1 MSVTGMSR
9 LTLRFADASAEARY
23 QDSIAAS
30 RRLQMRLALLFVGV
44 LYCMVSGLD
53 LVFMPANVRHVAAVM
68 HLAQG
73 VWLCLFAL
81 MLFRS
86 RSQGLHVVAVIGTVF
101 VAWNLNLALSTI
113 GHTSLLFAEAYLMLL
128 WVWMITGLT
137 LVQAAA
143 VNAVFIIIFEA
154 VVFTAAPFSTPQT
167 VSHQFFIFCA
177 VVLGALGA
185 YLTEYYK
192 RQHYIG
198 LQQVSEHAAALA
210 KLSQAVE
217 QSGEAI
223 LITDSQAVIE
233 YANPMFTRMTG
244 SRPEEVIGMTPA
256 VLKQDAGNPF
266 SSHEMWATLARGEVW
281 SGMFTEHRDDG
292 SAYPALISVAP
303 LCDEG
308 GNVTH
313 YVVTQKDMTEHQRL
327 EAQLRHAQKMEAI
340 GTLVGG
346 IAHDFNNTLAGI
358 TGNIYLAK
366 HNRSLPPETVEML
379 ERIESLAFRSAN
391 IVKQLLAFS
400 RKGIVQMQEMP
411 LEPFLAEVAKL
422 YAVTLPENIGFKYDC
437 EADAPM
443 TIRGD
448 AGQLEQALFN
458 LLNNARD
465 AVAGVREP
473 AIRLALERETP
484 SPAFREAHPS
494 VQGEVL
500 ACIRISDNGCGIGPE
515 QMMHIF
521 EPFYT
526 TKDVNEGTG
535 LGLSMVYGTAQSHGG
550 VVTVDSEPGKGTT
563 IRLHL
568 PLLATAE
575 GMEEGAGEEEAP
587 AEGEGATVLLADDNQ
602 AVLKIVQAVLERL
615 GYRVIQA
622 TDGEQAVAL
631 YREHRESIRL
641 VILDV
646 VMPRMGGL
654 EAARMIRAIEPEA
667 KIVFMTGYDPG
678 QQFNTGEMAEEEVV
692 MKPFKVAAFSQLIKS
707 VLER

>member
-1 MSVTGMSR
+1 MSR
-9 LTLRFADASAEARY
+9 LTLRFRDREAESRY
-23 QDSIAAS
+23 LSS
-30 RRLQMRLALLFVGV
+30 TESMRRLQMRMALLFVGV

-53 LVFMPANVRHVAAVM
+53 LVFMPASVRHVSAVM

-73 VWLCLFAL
+73 IWLCLFAL
-81 MLFRS
+81 ALFRS
-86 RSQGLHVVAVIGTVF
+86 RSQRLHEVVVIAAVFI
-101 VAWNLNLALSTI
+101 AWNLNLAISTM
-113 GHTSLLFAEAYLMLL
+113 GHTSLLFGEAYLMLI
-128 WVWMITGLT
+128 WVWMISGVSLI
-137 LVQAAA
+137 QAAA
-143 VNAVFIIIFEA
+143 VNLVFIAILEA
-154 VVFTAAPFSTPQT
+154 VVFTASPFTIPQM
-167 VSHQFFIFCA
+167 VSHQFFILCA

-192 RQHYIG
+192 RQHFIG
-198 LQQVSEHAAALA
+198 LRQVSEHAAALA

-223 LITDSQAVIE
+223 LITDRQAIIE
-233 YANPMFTRMTG
+233 YANPTFTRMTG
-244 SRPEEVIGMTPA
+244 NRPEEVIGMTPA
-256 VLKQDAGNPF
+256 VLKQDAGDPF
-266 SSHEMWATLARGEVW
+266 SSHEMWVTLARGEVW
-281 SGMFTEHRDDG
+281 NGMFTEHRRDG

-303 LCDEG
+303 IHDGG

-327 EAQLRHAQKMEAI
+327 EGQLRHAQKMEAI

-366 HNRSLPPETVEML
+366 HSRALPRETVEVL

-400 RKGIVQMQEMP
+400 RKGIIQMLEMP
-411 LEPFLAEVAKL
+411 LMPFMAEVSKL
-422 YAVTLPENIGFKYDC
+422 YAVTLPENIGFRCDC
-437 EADAPM
+437 QVDEPM
-443 TIRGD
+443 AIHGD
-448 AGQLEQALFN
+448 AGQLEQAIFN

-465 AVAGVREP
+465 AVAGVKDPR
-473 AIRLALERETP
+473 IVLGLERYVPTA
-484 SPAFREAHPS
+484 AFREANPS
-494 VQGEVL
+494 VRGEVL
-500 ACIRISDNGCGIGPE
+500 ACIQVSDNGCGIKSE
-515 QMMHIF
+515 QIAHIF

-550 VVTVDSEPGKGTT
+550 AVTVDSKPGRGTT
-563 IRLHL
+563 IRLYL
-568 PLLATAE
+568 PLLAAE
-575 GMEEGAGEEEAP
+575 NGMAEDAGEEAL
-587 AEGEGATVLLADDNQ
+587 AEGSGATVLLADDNQ

-615 GYRVIQA
+615 GYKVIQA

-631 YREHRESIRL
+631 YREHRAEIGL

-646 VMPRMGGL
+646 VMPRMGGI
-654 EAARMIRAIEPEA
+654 EASKAIRALDAEA
-667 KIVFMTGYDPG
+667 KIMFMTGYDPS
-678 QQFNTGEMAEEEVV
+678 QQFNTEDMAAEEVV
-692 MKPFKVAAFSQLIKS
+692 LKPFKVSALSQLVKS